1 MNPTPAFPSFDSSL
15 AGLNQFIL
23 DLVEAD
29 RAGKVTSWDELEEM
43 VHAYFIP
50 EKMEYIESLV
60 PGWRKMASYMEGT
73 TLVHVMCVFLGLFI
87 MPEFLSMTEEQQQMM
102 KWVILFHDI
111 EKEPQKGKRDHG
123 HAFRSAVA
131 AARILPGLGFPVTT
145 EYDGLINRWSE
156 FTRSALTRSESL
168 QDFVQDH
175 RKLPEI
181 LDGIERMFGHDTPAA
196 LIVKTILFHLSIDMQ
211 PWPPVTPLT
220 DEEVGR
226 YLDGELVLL
235 MRAMNLGDSEGWNMF
250 RQDREKLRDAT
261 LEAFKKVERLVS
273 N

>member
-1 MNPTPAFPSFDSSL
+1 MNSTRAFPSFDSSL
-15 AGLNQFIL
+15 TGLNQFIL
-23 DLVEAD
+23 ELVED
-29 RAGKVTSWDELEEM
+29 YNAGRVTSWEELE
-43 VHAYFIP
+43 VKVNTYFTP
-50 EKMEYIESLV
+50 EKMEYIESRV
-60 PGWRKMASYMEGT
+60 PGWRKMASYMERT
-73 TLVHVMCVFLGLFI
+73 TLVHVLCVFLGLFM

-145 EYDGLINRWSE
+145 EYDGLIKTWGE
-156 FTRSALTRSESL
+156 FTRSALTSSESL

-175 RKLPEI
+175 HKLPEI
-181 LDGIERMFGHDTPAA
+181 IDGIERMFGHDTPAA

-220 DEEVGR
+220 DGEVGL

-235 MRAMNLGDSEGWNMF
+235 LRAMNLGDSEGWNMF
-250 RQDREKLRDAT
+250 SQDREKLRDAT